1 MKKQQR
7 YISQLVIT
15 LLIFAGCTERIDL
28 ELDNTD
34 EMVVI
39 EGEVTTENKS
49 HRVMVTKSA
58 PYFANQAPIP
68 IEDAQ
73 VWLYQGDNSWQL
85 TEQEP
90 GYYYTPQM
98 EGIPRATY
106 QLEVIAEGATYTAQ
120 SIMPQLTVI
129 DSIRFREDV
138 FNDKDMEILLFAQEP
153 GETKDFYMWKYYKN
167 HELATDTITEATIE
181 RDDLVNGSYISWIG
195 VMQVENYSLNDT
207 ITLEMSNIPEEYYWF
222 LVEFFSETAW
232 RGGPFDA
239 PPANITGNISNG
251 ALGFF
256 STRSISRKTRII
268 EPTTISERR

>member
-1 MKKQQR
+1 MKRQQL
-7 YISQLVIT
+7 YISLT
-15 LLIFAGCTERIDL
+15 LIALLFFAGCTERIDL
-28 ELDNTD
+28 ELDSTD
-34 EMVVI
+34 EKVVI
-39 EGEVTTENKS
+39 EGEITTESKP
-49 HRVMVTKSA
+49 HKVAVTKSA
-58 PYFANQAPIP
+58 PYFANQAATP

-73 VWLYQGDNSWQL
+73 VWLYEGENSWQL

-90 GYYYTPQM
+90 GCYYTPEL
-98 EGIPRATY
+98 EGKPGATY
-106 QLEVIAEGATYTAQ
+106 QLEVLAEGTKYTAQ
-120 SIMPQLTVI
+120 STMPQLTVI
-129 DSIRFREDV
+129 DSIRFQEDI

-153 GETKDFYMWKYYKN
+153 GDTKDFYMWKYFKN
-167 HELATDTITEATIE
+167 HILETDTITEATIE

-207 ITLEMSNIPEEYYWF
+207 ITLEMSSITEDYYWF

-239 PPANITGNISNG
+239 PPANITGNISDG